1 MATIT
6 TNLISLIYM
15 ALTRANHS
23 ATLNPNEQQNLNS
36 SLLYNLNNS
45 MPKTTL
51 LLPSVNANIRILVT
65 SIQFLLVLVG
75 SINLLVV
82 YVIIS
87 RPYVRSITN
96 VYLVCLC
103 ISNFVYLSNLIFV
116 VATQLNEKSWPFNA
130 SWCTIYHSMEST
142 SMYRGL
148 LLYLISDKCQV
159 ISDKLVI
166 L

>member
-1 MATIT
+1 MATVT
-6 TNLISLIYM
+6 KNLINLINT
-15 ALTRANHS
+15 ALIRANHS

-36 SLLYNLNNS
+36 SLLYNMNNS
-45 MPKTTL
+45 MPKT
-51 LLPSVNANIRILVT
+51 LLPQSVNANIRILVT

-130 SWCTIYHSMEST
+130 TWCTIYHSMEST

-148 LLYLISDKCQV
+148 LLYLISDK
-159 ISDKLVI
+159 
-166 L
+166 